1 MYPAA
6 TAVLSY
12 FESFLWTF
20 LWTMQRCGSHYMLI
34 SILCISPFLI
44 EISFSFALRSLLE
57 MYILLDSRLLV
68 DLLLFLYLLSP
79 SWSVILHDL
88 LPLSVSCALRVPS
101 PFLFSY
107 RYKLVASL
115 LKIHDVDPLTLL
127 PMADILQVFRSE
139 RRKRF
144 AL

>member
-20 LWTMQRCGSHYMLI
+20 LWTMQRCGSHYMFI
-34 SILCISPFLI
+34 SILCITPSLI
-44 EISFSFALRSLLE
+44 EISFALRSLLE

-88 LPLSVSCALRVPS
+88 LPLSVSCALRVSS

>member
-34 SILCISPFLI
+34 SILCITPFLM

-57 MYILLDSRLLV
+57 MYIPVSSMTYFSFCISC
-68 DLLLFLYLLSP
+68 LLLGLF
-79 SWSVILHDL
+79 ILNDL
-88 LPLSVSCALRVPS
+88 LPLSVSCTLRVPS

-144 AL
+144 ALY